1 MTLVQDN
8 RTPRDPNGPV
18 GAPQDPTTP
27 TGTPLTR
34 NRRWVALAVLML
46 PVLLVSIDNTV
57 LTFALPQISEAL
69 RPTGTQLLWMIDI
82 YPLVLAGLLVSMG
95 SFADRIGRRRLL
107 LVGAVGFALLSVVAA
122 YAPSAEA
129 LIASRA
135 GLGFFGAMIMPPTL
149 SLLRN
154 IFTDREERRLAIAIW
169 AAGFAAGNAIGPIAG
184 GFLLEHAWWGSVF
197 LLAVPVLVLL
207 LALAPVFVPESK
219 DSNPGRVDVVSIVLS
234 MATMA
239 PIVLGIKT
247 LAKFGPGALA
257 LGALVLGLVA
267 GWVFVRRQLGRPD
280 PMIDVR
286 LFRRGEFS
294 GAVVINL
301 LSVFSL
307 VGFLFFVSQDVQLV
321 LGLSPMKAGYALLPG
336 LVAMVVA
343 GLLVVRVVRR
353 VRPSHVVAVAI
364 LFAAAGYAMVALTA
378 GSSTLTGLVVAFVVL
393 AIGIGAAETVSNDL
407 IVSAVPADKAGAAS
421 AISETAYEVG
431 AVLGTAVLGSIL
443 TGSYHRNVVVPDGVP
458 PTDAAAAAETL
469 GGATQVAQTLPTDQA
484 QALLSSAHEAFGSG
498 VGTTS
503 WIGFGLMLVASVIA
517 LVALRPARS

>member
-1 MTLVQDN
+1 MTLVQDD
-8 RTPRDPNGPV
+8 RTPRDPNGPQ
-18 GAPQDPTTP
+18 GAPQNPASGGSGLP
-27 TGTPLTR
+27 R
-34 NRRWVALAVLML
+34 NRRWLALAVLML

-107 LVGAVGFALLSVVAA
+107 LIGAGGFALLSVVAA
-122 YAPSAEA
+122 YAPSAET
-129 LIASRA
+129 LIAARA

-154 IFTDREERRLAIAIW
+154 IFTDREERRLAIAVW
-169 AAGFAAGNAIGPIAG
+169 AAGFASGAAIGPIAG
-184 GFLLEHAWWGSVF
+184 GFLLEHFWWGAVF

-207 LALAPVFVPESK
+207 LVLAPIFVPESK
-219 DSNPGRVDVVSIVLS
+219 DANPGRVDVVSIVLS

-247 LAKFGPGALA
+247 LAKSGPNVLA
-257 LGALVLGLVA
+257 IGALVLGLVA
-267 GWVFVRRQLGRPD
+267 GWLFVRRQLGRPD
-280 PMIDVR
+280 PMLDVR

-294 GAVVINL
+294 GAVAINL

-336 LVAMVVA
+336 LVTMIVS
-343 GLLVVRVVRR
+343 GLLVVQVVRR
-353 VRPSHVVAVAI
+353 VRPAHVVAVSL

-378 GSSTLTGLVVAFVVL
+378 GASTLAGLVTAFVIL

-443 TGSYHRNVVVPDGVP
+443 TSSYHRNVVIPEGVP
-458 PTDAAAAAETL
+458 VADATAAAETL
-469 GGATQVAQTLPTDQA
+469 GGATEVAQSLPVDQA
-484 QALLSSAHEAFGSG
+484 QALLASAHEAFGSG

-503 WIGFGLMLVASVIA
+503 LIGFVLMLVASGIA
-517 LVALRPARS
+517 LVALRSARS